1 MQYED
6 SSYPGQ
12 FDTAPDTLHVAIPRV
27 EIVAEMAFR
36 GEEAALNDVCL
47 AVTVIADALDAARA
61 GVIPSR

>member
-1 MQYED
+1 MHFEPK
-6 SSYPGQ
+6 YPGQ

-47 AVTVIADALDAARA
+47 AVTVIADALDAARTD
-61 GVIPSR
+61 VTS

>member
-1 MQYED
+1 MNTDGQ
-6 SSYPGQ
+6 YPGQ

-47 AVTVIADALDAARA
+47 AVTVIADALDAARTDVA
-61 GVIPSR
+61 SS